1 MKNDCPV
8 PLEIFV
14 RNESLEL
21 MGTLKQDDYLNIPLS
36 LANDDLAYFIKPGG
50 FP

>member
-1 MKNDCPV
+1 MKNHCPV

-14 RNESLEL
+14 QNQSLEL
-21 MGTLKQDDYLNIPLS
+21 MDTLKHDDYLNIPLS
-36 LANDDLAYFIKPGG
+36 IANDDLGYFIKPAG